1 MSQNLFLVFPIPVAL
16 ALVALVV
23 VLICVAR
30 VLASLGR
37 PAQLHAPQEHPPQDR
52 QDQQE
57 PPDPLEHELRT
68 H

>member
-23 VLICVAR
+23 VLVCVAR
-30 VLASLGR
+30 VLASLSR
-37 PAQLHAPQEHPPQDR
+37 PVQLHV
-52 QDQQE
+52 
-57 PPDPLEHELRT
+57 PPDEHEMADPSDHELRT

>member
-1 MSQNLFLVFPIPVAL
+1 MSQNLFLVFPIPVVL

-23 VLICVAR
+23 VLVCVAR

-37 PAQLHAPQEHPPQDR
+37 PAQLHAPQEHPPQD
-52 QDQQE
+52 QQA

>member
-1 MSQNLFLVFPIPVAL
+1 MSQNPFLVFPIPVAL

-23 VLICVAR
+23 VLVCVAR

-37 PAQLHAPQEHPPQDR
+37 PARLRPPQALSPH
-52 QDQQE
+52 DQQA
-57 PPDPLEHELRT
+57 PADPLDHELRT

>member
-23 VLICVAR
+23 VLVCVAR
-30 VLASLGR
+30 VLASLSR
-37 PAQLHAPQEHPPQDR
+37 PVQLHAPQDKDEGKHAHAPA
-52 QDQQE
+52 
-57 PPDPLEHELRT
+57 DPYEHELRT